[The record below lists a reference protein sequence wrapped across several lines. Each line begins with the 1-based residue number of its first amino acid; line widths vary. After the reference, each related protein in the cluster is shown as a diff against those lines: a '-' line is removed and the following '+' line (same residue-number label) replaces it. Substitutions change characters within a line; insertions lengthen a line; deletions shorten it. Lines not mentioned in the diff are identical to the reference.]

1 VKIVIQNSVRDPS
14 TRERRREHVAMVT
27 PSPMIGGVHLAPRRS
42 RSADTQQLSNHDLQ
56 VIADMI
62 KCGVLRVFQASPY
75 VELSE
80 GFFRPAAPP
89 AVAVAPVEPEVKA
102 SEPESVEP
110 VAAPEPE
117 EPEVVAE
124 PVAVAT
130 DDAAR
135 REELMSLK
143 NAELRELLSN
153 AGGGSGTGLS
163 KAQLVDAILE
173 RST

>member
-1 VKIVIQNSVRDPS
+1 MKIVIQNSVRDPS

-27 PSPMIGGVHLAPRRS
+27 PSPMIGGTHLAPRRS
-42 RSADTQQLSNHDLQ
+42 RSADTKQLSNHDLQ

-80 GFFRPAAPP
+80 DFFRPPAPP
-89 AVAVAPVEPEVKA
+89 VVVVASVAPEVKV
-102 SEPESVEP
+102 SEPASVEP
-110 VAAPEPE
+110 VAAPEPK
-117 EPEVVAE
+117 EPEVAVE
-124 PVAVAT
+124 PVAAGA
-130 DDAAR
+130 DDAR

-173 RST
+173 RSA

>member
-1 VKIVIQNSVRDPS
+1 MKIVIQNSVRDPS

-75 VELSE
+75 VELRE
-80 GFFRPAAPP
+80 DFFRPAAPP
-89 AVAVAPVEPEVKA
+89 AVAPVEPEVKA

-124 PVAVAT
+124 PVAVAA